1 MVLPSQSARPTFRR
15 SHMFR
20 RRRNSIIKFV
30 VIAAIVVAVPAWLAY
45 SMLSG
50 DDGERET
57 TTENGANLTSNQ
69 ASNQATN
76 QSTTAPPTIRDP
88 ERPAAGSAPPREPQG
103 ISNPNLL
110 GNTGGNTGQNTP
122 PAGGSTPTAPNQGG
136 AGNFGTGGGDA
147 GASNVSFAELKR
159 VREYYSEGFRLFSED
174 PVRAREFLSRAYVS
188 GLLPAEDE
196 KRVRVN
202 LARLNETLVFSRT
215 VVPGD
220 PFAQSYTVQPNDSLS
235 GIVSKRSLLIDHR
248 LLARIN
254 NLKNPN
260 TIRLGQQLK
269 LITGPFHL
277 VVHKN
282 AYRADLFLGDADERV
297 FVRSFDV
304 GLGESNTTPVG
315 TFRVRPNSKLIN
327 PEWTNPRTG
336 QRFAADDPKNPIG
349 EYWIGLEGIDAVSKT
364 FEAYG
369 IHGTIEPNS
378 IGGQMSMGCIRMRDE
393 DIAIVYESLVE
404 NASVI
409 EIRP

>member
-30 VIAAIVVAVPAWLAY
+30 VIAAVVIAIPAWLAY
-45 SMLSG
+45 SMLTG
-50 DDGERET
+50 GDGEGDT
-57 TTENGANLTSNQ
+57 TGQSGTNLTSNQ
-69 ASNQATN
+69 TANQN
-76 QSTTAPPTIRDP
+76 TTAPPTIRDP
-88 ERPAAGSAPPREPQG
+88 ERPAGESAPPRQPEG

-110 GNTGGNTGQNTP
+110 GNAGSNRTGNTGGTTP
-122 PAGGSTPTAPNQGG
+122 PAGGSTPTGTNQS
-136 AGNFGTGGGDA
+136 GNNTFGSGSGDV
-147 GASNVSFAELKR
+147 GSSDVSFAEVKR
-159 VREYYSEGFRLFSED
+159 VRELYSEGFRLFSDD

-202 LARLNETLVFSRT
+202 IARLNETLVFSRT

-220 PFAQSYTVQPNDSLS
+220 PFAQSYTVRPNDSLS
-235 GIVSKRSLLIDHR
+235 GIVSQRSLLIDHR
-248 LLARIN
+248 LLARVN

-260 TIRLGQQLK
+260 NIRLGQELK

-282 AYRADLFLGDADERV
+282 AYRADLFIGDADDRV

-304 GLGESNTTPVG
+304 GLGEGNSTPVG

-336 QRFAADDPKNPIG
+336 ERFTADDPKNPIG

-378 IGGQMSMGCIRMRDE
+378 IGRQMSMGCIRMRDE
-393 DIAIVYESLVE
+393 DIAIVYEALVE